1 MISTCAR
8 VINPPAEA
16 PAFALQGFLEANKRG
31 YTSRSERTSLE
42 LNLDHAIACGQQ
54 LQAVTDLEQAGI
66 NVVRRLNDSYLG
78 QNRRPRKVQ
87 HTW

>member
-8 VINPPAEA
+8 VVNPPAEA
-16 PAFALQGFLEANKRG
+16 PAFDLQGFLEANKRG

-42 LNLDHAIACGQQ
+42 LNLDHAIDCGRQ
-54 LQAVTDLEQAGI
+54 LQVLRDLEQAGI
-66 NVVRRLNDSYLG
+66 NVVRRLHDSYLG

-87 HTW
+87 HEW